1 MQQRLSAIPDSA
13 HLDSALSG
21 TARLTQRVSF
31 FSPLPELFT
40 EKPRTNLILDFL
52 EIQRSTGADFKNL
65 VLNLLHSEIYAV
77 QCTVY
82 TGRYQLDSALSQ
94 TLLSLNLSIYSVFL
108 ANQIGPQA
116 KQFGSGWL
124 QISSSSKC
132 LRLNDSAL
140 SGMTWVTEQLSYLY
154 ETAKARSV
162 D

>member
-108 ANQIGPQA
+108 AIQIGPGQTIRFRMA
-116 KQFGSGWL
+116 PDFQQFNMSTFKWFSAVRNDL
-124 QISSSSKC
+124 SNRTTLIPLWNSK
-132 LRLNDSAL
+132 S
-140 SGMTWVTEQLSYLY
+140 
-154 ETAKARSV
+154 
-162 D
+162 